1 MNRPFDLR
9 PKGAT
14 TAALP
19 ARRRGHSNLELVLF
33 LGVLVSC
40 LVGTRIDFQ
49 EGEAKGSVEPQA
61 QDEAL
66 EQGVVEPQ
74 LTKEE
79 QFRENHLTVMVKLQ
93 GSALANIDQLTPSQR
108 AAHDAMATEDER
120 LSFLVKLEIERI
132 TARGER
138 LREGLGERGREL
150 FGTLSELAAERR
162 NSHIRK
168 LKNTLLNEYRGSI
181 ERFGDEAGLDER
193 RVKNAQKARARG
205 RRVQWLADFEQ
216 ARLREMR
223 GSGARPAGMDQATY
237 EQLIADEDP
246 HSFLRGLNLS
256 RLVPSSASGGSRDS
270 EASESAGQATAGV
283 EASNSSSA
291 VSERDGSGAPAS
303 LQPDTQANTKP
314 KARPGAV
321 QDPQSESEPKDQKGK
336 GRDTS
341 AEAERKGVKVG
352 SPTGEPGEKAVG
364 SAGEKPTAQEG
375 QRKESVGG
383 QRTAQPERMTALESL
398 EAAQKLGQVLDA
410 LPGGVREWADAIG
423 GGVDAEQ
430 PQERLQQYIEKVAPL
445 RELIADSGLT
455 SELREQY
462 RVDEIHDVHLVVT
475 VLGSGGVDVQ
485 NDVLLLSQIAEA
497 EQRNAQRA
505 ATESDSTAPGKG
517 AERSAEA
524 SATRPSAA
532 AEEQP
537 SEETLSLSESR
548 KAADNLARILD
559 TVPAEASALAA
570 ALGGGVDS
578 EDSEERFA
586 GYRERASRLRELIK
600 QSSLTQELRE
610 QLQIDRM
617 QDEVLVVAVLGSGGV
632 DVGRDVALLDQLA
645 VAQPKPSAS
654 ELSASELAEQPGVNA
669 TGEAAT
675 AQGIQP
681 AGDELTEAGVSE
693 GEPDAQ
699 AQAPKGESAADPSIA
714 KLRLEAEKER
724 KALLKQLRQLP
735 SVASALA
742 GHARFNADDLAKTSE
757 MPLAEGLRERY
768 SLAAERVVREALKAE
783 LMSLDLVD
791 SILQYE
797 PGYLPLTVLQ
807 AAGEDVGRELK
818 RLRQL
823 KARANAGGALKQAAG
838 SGASEAQ
845 PVPQEETSPNA
856 KAGSELGA
864 AAAEPAAGNKQ
875 ARTDAAGK
883 QDPNGEAQRTP
894 RPKPLAGLAVDDDS
908 PDIELPLRSGKSQ
921 VGEGPSDRQAST
933 STQDRK
939 RLSPKKQSEP
949 RGKRPRNGGP
959 SPKGQNPSEKPAP
972 KEKPSAGKP
981 KGSGRKDPGGPADG
995 RL

>member
-9 PKGAT
+9 PKRAT

-33 LGVLVSC
+33 LGVLVSG

-49 EGEAKGSVEPQA
+49 EGESKGIVEPQA
-61 QDEAL
+61 QDEASD
-66 EQGVVEPQ
+66 QGGGEPQ
-74 LTKEE
+74 LTQEE
-79 QFRENHLTVMVKLQ
+79 QFRQNHLTVMVKLQ
-93 GSALANIDQLTPSQR
+93 GNALANIDQLTPSQR

-150 FGTLSELAAERR
+150 FGTLSNLAAERR
-162 NSHIRK
+162 NSHVRK
-168 LKNTLLNEYRGSI
+168 LKNTLLNEYRGSV

-237 EQLIADEDP
+237 EQLIAEEDP
-246 HSFLRGLNLS
+246 HSFLRGLNSS
-256 RLVPSSASGGSRDS
+256 RLVPSSASAGSRDS
-270 EASESAGQATAGV
+270 EAGESAGQPTARV
-283 EASNSSSA
+283 EASNNSSA

-303 LQPDTQANTKP
+303 PQPETQANTKP

-321 QDPQSESEPKDQKGK
+321 QDPQSKSEPKDQKGK
-336 GRDTS
+336 GKGTS
-341 AEAERKGVKVG
+341 AEAERKGAKAG
-352 SPTGEPGEKAVG
+352 PPASETGEKAVG
-364 SAGEKPTAQEG
+364 SGEEKPAAQEG
-375 QRKESVGG
+375 QRKESVGD
-383 QRTAQPERMTALESL
+383 QRAAQPERMTALESL

-410 LPGGVREWADAIG
+410 LPEGVREWADAIG
-423 GGVDAEQ
+423 GAVDAEQ
-430 PQERLQQYIEKVAPL
+430 PQERLQQYLEKVEPL

-455 SELREQY
+455 PELRKQY

-485 NDVLLLSQIAEA
+485 SDVLLLAQIAEV

-505 ATESDSTAPGKG
+505 TTESYSTAPGEG

-524 SATRPSAA
+524 SETQSSAA
-532 AEEQP
+532 AEGQP
-537 SEETLSLSESR
+537 SEEPLSLSESR

-578 EDSEERFA
+578 EDAEERFA
-586 GYRERASRLRELIK
+586 GYRERASRLRELIE
-600 QSSLTQELRE
+600 QSSLTQELRD

-617 QDEVLVVAVLGSGGV
+617 QDEVLVVTVLGSGGV

-654 ELSASELAEQPGVNA
+654 EPAEQPGVNA
-669 TGEAAT
+669 AGEAAT

-699 AQAPKGESAADPSIA
+699 APEGEGAADPSMA

-742 GHARFNADDLAKTSE
+742 EHARFNADDLAKTSE

-823 KARANAGGALKQAAG
+823 KAGANAGGALQQAAG

-845 PVPQEETSPNA
+845 PVPEEEASPNA

-864 AAAEPAAGNKQ
+864 AAEEPAAGNKR

-883 QDPNGEAQRTP
+883 QDPNGEAQPAP

-921 VGEGPSDRQAST
+921 VEEGRSDR
-933 STQDRK
+933 K
-939 RLSPKKQSEP
+939 HPSPRNQSEP

-995 RL
+995 RP